1 MHRKEIYK
9 LSGSE
14 ILVLCFWNES
24 YLRFGGHYQ
33 ASKMI
38 NHRIAKVPARTP
50 VVTANEAHQDLGGL
64 KADSKAFEPQEC

>member
-1 MHRKEIYK
+1 
-9 LSGSE
+9 
-14 ILVLCFWNES
+14 
-24 YLRFGGHYQ
+24 
-33 ASKMI
+33 MI